1 MLVSREFAEKNGL
14 AVGGAF
20 SVRRATVHAQ
30 MAGIDVEDTRTQ
42 VSVTGIFELTAK
54 SQTDLASWSMDN
66 AIFGTISTLDH
77 AREGSMAVGAAA
89 LYLVLSGRVRNR
101 LHESGVPLSLG
112 LTRRSVV
119 GQYLCEVL
127 LVATVA
133 FALAV
138 PTSSL
143 DARTMG
149 GIGAG
154 PLVAPRMALGQTLAN
169 PTAQSTTAARRAAR
183 RPARPP
189 WARRPRARARHPAPA
204 QAGPPPPQVPPLAQG
219 QATARGSRDGGAP
232 RP

>member
-54 SQTDLASWSMDN
+54 SQADLASWSMDN

-77 AREGSMAVGAAA
+77 ARRGLRGRGAAA

-101 LHESGVPLSLG
+101 PHESGVPLSLG

-127 LVATVA
+127 LVAAVA

-138 PTSSL
+138 PTGSL

-149 GIGAG
+149 SIGAG

-183 RPARPP
+183 HPARPP
-189 WARRPRARARHPAPA
+189 WVRRPRARARHPAPA

>member
-54 SQTDLASWSMDN
+54 SQADLASWSMDN

-77 AREGSMAVGAAA
+77 ARRGLRGRGAAA

-101 LHESGVPLSLG
+101 PHESGVPLSLG

-127 LVATVA
+127 LVAAVA

-138 PTSSL
+138 PTGSL

-149 GIGAG
+149 SI
-154 PLVAPRMALGQTLAN
+154 
-169 PTAQSTTAARRAAR
+169 
-183 RPARPP
+183 
-189 WARRPRARARHPAPA
+189 
-204 QAGPPPPQVPPLAQG
+204 
-219 QATARGSRDGGAP
+219 
-232 RP
+232 

>member
-1 MLVSREFAEKNGL
+1 MASPWAVPSACAVRPSTRRWRASTWRTPARRSVSQESSSSRPSRRRTSRAGRWTTPSSAPSPRLTTL
-14 AVGGAF
+14 AAG
-20 SVRRATVHAQ
+20 SV
-30 MAGIDVEDTRTQ
+30 
-42 VSVTGIFELTAK
+42 
-54 SQTDLASWSMDN
+54 
-66 AIFGTISTLDH
+66 
-77 AREGSMAVGAAA
+77 AVGAAA

-127 LVATVA
+127 LVAAVA

-143 DARTMG
+143 GAHTMG

-183 RPARPP
+183 HPARPRV
-189 WARRPRARARHPAPA
+189 RRSRARARHPAPA